1 MASKEEIE
9 ATYGREVILADRD
22 MVEQERFNEIFH
34 IYVFLKSTF
43 SDVLL
48 KNADSED
55 VCFLVVGDVFGAT
68 THSDL
73 VIRCKEDNIPYKV
86 IHNASIMTAI
96 GACGLQVQI
105 AIYFF
110 RRIIMTKISSFI
122 ILEKRYLSVFG
133 MVIGSRIATMIK
145 SGKIALWVFI
155 LYVC

>member
-22 MVEQERFNEIFH
+22 MVEQERSNYIFQ
-34 IYVFLKSTF
+34 IYFFKNSIF

-96 GACGLQVQI
+96 GACGLQVKNSL
-105 AIYFF
+105 ANVFF
-110 RRIIMTKISSFI
+110 
-122 ILEKRYLSVFG
+122 LAEL
-133 MVIGSRIATMIK
+133 
-145 SGKIALWVFI
+145 L
-155 LYVC
+155 

>member
-1 MASKEEIE
+1 M
-9 ATYGREVILADRD
+9 L
-22 MVEQERFNEIFH
+22 
-34 IYVFLKSTF
+34 

-96 GACGLQVQI
+96 GACGLQVKKSLENV
-105 AIYFF
+105 FF
-110 RRIIMTKISSFI
+110 RKCLMAKIFSFI
-122 ILEKRYLSVFG
+122 ILEKQYLSVFG
-133 MVIGSRIATMIK
+133 MVIGSRIAIMIR
-145 SGKIALWVFI
+145 SGKIGLWVFI